1 MNKTTIITIISGV
14 AVIIVLAI
22 IWFSMSVSY
31 QNKEARYVNQFK
43 AENQKIEAT
52 YDNMWKEIQQIA
64 EVTDNYKESFKEIYV
79 QITDARYDK
88 DNGVLMKWIT
98 ESNPQFDVSQYEK
111 LSNVIEVER
120 KRFLNAQTKIIDIV
134 REHNNMLDVI
144 PSKWFLS
151 GKEYLEYEVIS
162 SSITKDVM
170 RTRLDEDVHVF
181 MRKNNE
187 E

>member
-1 MNKTTIITIISGV
+1 MNKNVIAIICSI
-14 AVIIVLAI
+14 AVVVVLVV

-31 QNKEARYVNQFK
+31 QNKEIRYVNQFK
-43 AENQKIEAT
+43 AENQKIEAV
-52 YDNMWKEIQQIA
+52 YDNMWKSIQQIA

-98 ESNPQFDVSQYEK
+98 ESNPQFDSKQYEK
-111 LSNVIEVER
+111 LSTVIEVER
-120 KRFLNAQTKIIDIV
+120 KRFLNAQTKIVDIV

-162 SSITKDVM
+162 SSITKTVM
-170 RTRLDEDVHVF
+170 ETRMDEDIQIF
-181 MRKNNE
+181 NNTKE
-187 E
+187 